1 LTPRTSYT
9 NPFTSHLL
17 TILQVILPFSD
28 VPNTAL
34 PQELGTS
41 ANEPD
46 RCPKKKKKK
55 GGKERKGAERR
66 GEERKSRLTAVYLT
80 MFQTK
85 S

>member
-1 LTPRTSYT
+1 MSPIQPYLR
-9 NPFTSHLL
+9 NLVLL
-17 TILQVILPFSD
+17 PMNQTD
-28 VPNTAL
+28 V
-34 PQELGTS
+34 Q
-41 ANEPD
+41 
-46 RCPKKKKKK
+46 KKKKKK

>member
-1 LTPRTSYT
+1 MSPIQPYLR
-9 NPFTSHLL
+9 NLVLL
-17 TILQVILPFSD
+17 PMNQTD
-28 VPNTAL
+28 V
-34 PQELGTS
+34 Q
-41 ANEPD
+41 
-46 RCPKKKKKK
+46 KKKKK